1 MRRMH
6 TPSLDAAAVTAARER
21 IREWI
26 RETPIIALKGPGARP
41 MVLKL
46 ECLQRSGSFKLRGA
60 LNRLLALDPAQR
72 KAGVITASGGNH
84 GLGVAWAGWLLGV
97 PVTVIAPTT
106 APRVKRQALV
116 QSNAELI
123 LVEGGYPAAD
133 RIARERAER
142 TGRIYIH
149 AYDDPHVIAGQGTL
163 IAEMIE
169 QEPRVGT
176 VIVAIGGG
184 GLAAGAT
191 LAAAGRRV
199 VGVEPEG
206 AAAMH
211 AALTAGKPVPLER
224 IASIAA
230 DSLGAGQ
237 AGELTY
243 PLCRDGLDRIE
254 LVDDEAL
261 IAARQW
267 LWDHARIAAE
277 HGAVAGLAAMM
288 QGRLDDDPG
297 PIGLIICGANTDPA
311 GLVMTDDIETRPDLT
326 ALDAHHTT
334 ITQHPTGARVTRRRT
349 MFAEA
354 DSMFRA
360 LDEGATLDQ
369 NAEDEETD

>member
-1 MRRMH
+1 MN
-6 TPSLDAAAVTAARER
+6 TPLPDTAAVHAARDR
-21 IREWI
+21 IREWV

-41 MVLKL
+41 IVLKL

-84 GLGVAWAGWLLGV
+84 GLGVAWAGWLLGI
-97 PVTVIAPTT
+97 PVTVVAPTT
-106 APRVKRQALV
+106 SPRVKRQALV
-116 QSNAELI
+116 ASNADLV

-133 RIARERAER
+133 RLARERAER
-142 TGRIYIH
+142 AGLIYIH
-149 AYDDPHVIAGQGTL
+149 AYDDPAVIAGQGTL
-163 IAEMIE
+163 VAEMIE
-169 QEPRVGT
+169 QEPRIGT
-176 VIVAIGGG
+176 LVVAVGGG

-206 AAAMH
+206 CPTMHTALAA
-211 AALTAGKPVPLER
+211 GGPVTLDR

-230 DSLGAGQ
+230 DSLGAGR

-243 PLCRDGLDRIE
+243 PLCRDGLDRVE
-254 LVDDEAL
+254 LVDDDAL

-267 LWDHARIAAE
+267 LWDHVRVAAE
-277 HGAVAGLAAMM
+277 HGAVAGLAALM

-297 PIGLIICGANTDPA
+297 PIGVIICGANTDPA
-311 GLVMTDDIETRPDLT
+311 GLVETDDMETRPDVVPVE
-326 ALDAHHTT
+326 AHTLSRL
-334 ITQHPTGARVTRRRT
+334 PANAPLARRRT
-349 MFAEA
+349 MFA
-354 DSMFRA
+354 DSDSLFRA

-369 NAEDEETD
+369 NVDDDETES